1 MQRNFSRQL
10 SSINFKNKNK
20 QNFFSPTPQ
29 QTEILNLLQSHEP
42 REIIISAKT
51 GSGKTMALIWGSL
64 VKRNPSLV
72 LDQRKGLKLATG
84 VALDSN
90 VPSRHGTP
98 ADMISFLERRL
109 GNKRYTE
116 CLFIVPSIE
125 LARQIYN
132 WALLLASTSNGKSWK
147 SDDSL
152 VQLAIP
158 TTSHLK
164 NSSLSKIDPN
174 EGPLALQKQAL
185 TENVP
190 RIIVG
195 TPKTIL
201 DLHNLNAI
209 DFSRL
214 QTVIVDEVDRILVP
228 LSRYAPASQKHA
240 RAAHAPLGH
249 VLLDRIFKDRVHR
262 EDSSRKRKGIGAQVD
277 VARRR
282 PMQFIVASATIN
294 NPLKFLLRKKGWMTK
309 PMMVDQST
317 TLPSTITYKAY
328 HVDKQQMLQ
337 PISQDQVDVIT
348 DPESPSKAP
357 SSLSLDFDSLAEC
370 IYALSH
376 RNGIKKA
383 LVFIQ
388 TNESLLPLREYLKSL
403 GVSARLLP
411 SINPTPTDE
420 DAENGIAG
428 AGSLREND
436 FILARDFES
445 RGLDF
450 PGLEHVIL
458 VGDYSSHSFIH
469 TSGRVGRFGAK
480 GTAISLL
487 LDSVQKQR
495 YLKMI
500 KSLGVKLST

>member
-1 MQRNFSRQL
+1 M
-10 SSINFKNKNK
+10 NFKNKNK
-20 QNFFSPTPQ
+20 QHFFTPTPQ

-90 VPSRHGTP
+90 VSLEPSRHGAP
-98 ADMISFLERRL
+98 ADTNDNMISFLERRL

-132 WALLLASTSNGKSWK
+132 WAFWLASNGKRDWK

-164 NSSLSKIDPN
+164 NSSLAKIDPN

-185 TENVP
+185 TKNVP

-201 DLHNLNAI
+201 DLHNLKAI

-228 LSRYAPASQKHA
+228 LSRYAPASQRQA

-282 PMQFIVASATIN
+282 PMQFIVSSATIN

-317 TLPSTITYKAY
+317 SLPSTITYKAY
-328 HVDKQQMLQ
+328 HFDKQQMLQ
-337 PISQDQVDVIT
+337 PISQDQVDAMI
-348 DPESPSKAP
+348 DPESLSNAP

-388 TNESLLPLREYLKSL
+388 TNESLLPMRECLKSL
-403 GVSARLLP
+403 GFSARLLT
-411 SINPTPTDE
+411 SINPTNE
-420 DAENGIAG
+420 DAENSIGG

-469 TSGRVGRFGAK
+469 TSGRIGRFGAK

-500 KSLGVKLST
+500 KHLGVKLSSSTVA